1 MRFLH
6 FCCVVACCGALI
18 MPVYGASVSKCTAL
32 RDNSSSCT
40 FGSGSGLDW
49 TGTCTTAGVST
60 SLKGIGICAATVGA
74 FANNTTSDELSFSS
88 TLDDNKYCWCRLV
101 VPLVTRWVALGQ
113 SGRTYSEC
121 AMNCASSCS
130 SNLRT
135 VSSFKNALLR
145 NIIAD

>member
-60 SLKGIGICAATVGA
+60 SLKGIGICVATAGS

-101 VPLVTRWVALGQ
+101 VPLVSSWVARGQ
-113 SGRTYSEC
+113 GGRTYSEC
-121 AMNCASSCS
+121 AMNCASGCAIDFRTNS
-130 SNLRT
+130 SL
-135 VSSFKNALLR
+135 KNALLG

>member
-32 RDNSSSCT
+32 RDNSSSCS

-49 TGTCTTAGVST
+49 LGSCTTAGVST
-60 SLKGIGICAATVGA
+60 SLKGIGICAATAGT
-74 FANNTTSDELSFSS
+74 FANTTSDELSFSS
-88 TLDDNKYCWCRLV
+88 TLDDNKYCWCRLL
-101 VPLVTRWVALGQ
+101 VPLVSSWVAIGQ
-113 SGRTYSEC
+113 GGRTYSEC
-121 AMNCASSCS
+121 AMACASICS
-130 SNLRT
+130 SNLHT
-135 VSSFKNALLR
+135 TSSLKNVLLR